1 MSLIH
6 TYILKEIFKFFL
18 LVLVSISMLFF
29 IIDFIERIDNFMETD
44 LPFSRFIEYMLLK
57 IPFILNQILPI
68 CVLLA
73 ILITLGLMIKNNE
86 IMSIKGSGISIY
98 YLLQPIVL
106 FGVATSILLFFIS
119 EFLLPITSEK
129 ANYIWYK
136 EIKKKSSLSSNEK
149 NIWIKGDQ
157 LIANI
162 SFFHPAKQ
170 TAHGITLYFFDQQFH
185 LIKRLDAKTGN
196 YINGQWTFHSPVY
209 QTLTITGETETVSY
223 PDTLSLAVDFKPE
236 DLVRVVK
243 KSEEMSY
250 KELKAYIEKVRREGY
265 DSTMYQVDLYAKC
278 SFPLICLIMSLIGA
292 GTALKQSKISGLA
305 QPIVFGVGAAFFYW
319 MMNSISISLGHAGQL
334 PAFLAAWSTNI
345 IFGSFGLLSLLKA
358 EGVH

>member
-6 TYILKEIFKFFL
+6 RYILKETCKFFL
-18 LVLVSISMLFF
+18 LVLISISMIFF
-29 IIDFIERIDNFMETD
+29 IIDFIERVDNFMETD
-44 LPFSRFIEYMLLK
+44 LPFTRFIEYMILK

-73 ILITLGLMIKNNE
+73 ILITFGLMIKNNE

-98 YLLQPIVL
+98 YLLQPVLMFGIVTSLML
-106 FGVATSILLFFIS
+106 FIIS
-119 EFLLPITSEK
+119 EFLLPLTSDK
-129 ANYIWYK
+129 ANHIWYK
-136 EIKKKSSLSSNEK
+136 EIKKSGLSSSEK

-162 SFFHPAKQ
+162 SFFHPANK
-170 TAHGITLYFFDQQFH
+170 TAHGITLYFFDKEFH
-185 LIKRLDAKTGN
+185 LIKRMDAKTGR
-196 YINGQWTFHSPVY
+196 YINDKWTFDSPIY
-209 QTLTITGETETVSY
+209 QILKKSGETKKVNY
-223 PDTLSLAVDFKPE
+223 PEKLSIPLDFKPE

-243 KSEEMSY
+243 KSEEMSFS
-250 KELKAYIEKVRREGY
+250 ELKSYIEKIRREGY
-265 DSTMYQVDLYAKC
+265 DATMYQVDLHAKC
-278 SFPLICLIMSLIGA
+278 AFPFICLIMSMIGA

-305 QPIVFGVGAAFFYW
+305 QPIVFGIVAAFFYW

-334 PAFLAAWSTNI
+334 PSLLAAWSTNV
-345 IFGSFGLLSLLKA
+345 IFGSFGMLSLLKA

>member
-6 TYILKEIFKFFL
+6 KYILKETFKFFF
-18 LVLVSISMLFF
+18 LVLISISMIFF

-73 ILITLGLMIKNNE
+73 ILVTFGLMIKNNE
-86 IMSIKGSGISIY
+86 IMSMKGSGISIY
-98 YLLQPIVL
+98 YLLQPIL
-106 FGVATSILLFFIS
+106 FFGVGTTILLFIIS
-119 EFLLPITSEK
+119 EFLLPLTSDK

-136 EIKKKSSLSSNEK
+136 EIKKKSALSSSEK
-149 NIWIKGDQ
+149 NIWIKSDQ
-157 LIANI
+157 LIVNI
-162 SFFHPAKQ
+162 SFFHLAKQ
-170 TAHGITLYFFDQQFH
+170 TAHGITLYFFDKEFR
-185 LIKRLDAKTGN
+185 LIKRLDAKTGKYVGN
-196 YINGQWTFHSPVY
+196 QWEFYSTVLQKLS
-209 QTLTITGETETVSY
+209 LSGETKTVSY
-223 PDTLSLAVDFKPE
+223 PEKIVLTLDFIPE

-250 KELKAYIEKVRREGY
+250 AELKAYIEKIRKEGY
-265 DSTMYQVDLYAKC
+265 DATMYQVDLYAKC
-278 SFPLICLIMSLIGA
+278 SFPLICLIMSMIGA

-305 QPIVFGVGAAFFYW
+305 QPIVFGIGAAFAYW

-334 PAFLAAWSTNI
+334 PSFLAAWSTNI
-345 IFGSFGLLSLLKA
+345 IFGSFAMLTLLKA